1 MESKQLEKRLDDIDD
16 AIRNLRDKIQDVARY
31 AVRVDKDVEDLNL
44 YVQKLRFPN
53 DERLK
58 ALDPIGD
65 RLRQQMN
72 ELRQSTRARITGDRR
87 D

>member
-31 AVRVDKDVEDLNL
+31 AVRVDKDVENL